1 MPDLSFIPILMLA
14 AFAHGALGFG
24 FPLVST
30 PLLVLL
36 MDMRSAILLTLIPT
50 VTINLISILGEKHWR
65 EALRTFWPIPV
76 FTIVGSFTGTQVL
89 LSVDPDPFR
98 LLLALVLVAYLLSDR
113 LQRAGRER
121 RVPMWGMA
129 LFGFGLGLLA
139 GVTNIFAPVIVVY
152 ALFTRMDPALMVAT
166 FNLSFI
172 TSKSGQII
180 GFLVKDAFTAEAVKL
195 TLWALP
201 PVLLSLWAGIR
212 LRRRVDVD
220 TYKRLLRYSLWVI
233 AVLLV
238 GDWLRRQ

>member
-14 AFAHGALGFG
+14 AFVHGALGFG

-36 MDMRSAILLTLIPT
+36 MDMRAAILLTLIPT
-50 VTINLISILGEKHWR
+50 VAINLVSILGEKHWR

-76 FTIVGSFTGTQVL
+76 FTVLGSFSGTQVL
-89 LSVDPDPFR
+89 LSVDPEPFR
-98 LLLALVLVAYLLSDR
+98 LLLALVLVAYLLSHR
-113 LQRAGRER
+113 LHRAAHER
-121 RVPMWGMA
+121 RVPAWAMA

-172 TSKSGQII
+172 TSKSGQIL
-180 GFLVKDAFTAEAVKL
+180 GFLVKNAFTADALRL

-201 PVLLSLWAGIR
+201 PVLVSLWAGIR
-212 LRRRVDVD
+212 VRRRIELE
-220 TYKRLLRYSLWVI
+220 TYQRVLRYSLWVI
-233 AVLLV
+233 AAVLV
-238 GDWLRRQ
+238 ADWLRRQ